1 MTKRIFIIILCLV
14 FIGGQYS
21 LFADAVQEK
30 YDEAI
35 ANKEIPH
42 KISLDIKGMEMVD
55 VLKLLANE
63 GGLNIVVGKNVSG
76 RVSVFLKDVDIQDAF
91 EIIIATNGLAYEK
104 RAGIIKVMNAQDYE
118 LIYGDKFG
126 DRKVLSTRK
135 IMYADARDLSN
146 SLNNIKS
153 SLGRVAI
160 DGNSNSLILL
170 DVPEKI
176 EAMAE
181 IIDKMDKPS
190 GLETRVFELNYAQP
204 KIIREQLS
212 GVLTKDLGSVRIDE
226 RTNKI
231 VVVDY
236 PDKIAQMEKI
246 VKAFDERTK
255 QVLIEAKIMQVTLS
269 DEYQMGIDW
278 KVIASKQLNLT
289 TFNINRTLDT
299 AGSQVVAGTI
309 VPAST
314 EDFRVVVNMLK
325 TFGDARTLST
335 PRITATNGQEAK
347 ILVGSKEVYV
357 TSTVV
362 ASEATTTTSEAVQF
376 VDVGVKL
383 YVTPIINKDNFIT
396 MKIRPEVSSVSKE
409 FTKNDGTKI
418 PVVGTSEA
426 ETSVI
431 VKDGVTIVM
440 GGLMKDE
447 KTKNIYKIPL
457 LGEIPFLGAFFRR
470 TEDENTKTELVIFLT
485 PRIVSGAEDMFKI
498 KGEGG
503 LN

>member
-1 MTKRIFIIILCLV
+1 MTKRLFVIISCLGFIC
-14 FIGGQYS
+14 GQYS
-21 LFADAVQEK
+21 LFADEAQGGGNKTMAQQE
-30 YDEAI
+30 A
-35 ANKEIPH
+35 PH
-42 KISLDIKGMEMVD
+42 KISLDIKGMEIVD

-76 RVSVFLKDVDIQDAF
+76 RVSVFLKDVDIWDAF

-104 RAGIIKVMNAQDYE
+104 QAAIVKVMNAQDYE
-118 LIYGDKFG
+118 LIYGEKFG
-126 DRKVLSTRK
+126 DRKIVGTRK
-135 IMYADARDLSN
+135 VKYADAKDLSN

-153 SLGRVAI
+153 SLGRVVI
-160 DGNSNSLILL
+160 DESSNSLILL

-176 EAMAE
+176 QAMMDV
-181 IIDKMDKPS
+181 IDKMDKPS

-204 KIIREQLS
+204 KIIREQLLE
-212 GVLTKDLGSVRIDE
+212 VLTKDLGSARIDE

-278 KVIASKQLNLT
+278 KVIAGKQLNLT
-289 TFNINRTLDT
+289 AFNINRALDISS
-299 AGSQVVAGTI
+299 SQIVAGTA

-325 TFGDARTLST
+325 TFGDVRTLST
-335 PRITATNGQEAK
+335 PRITTTNGQEAK

-409 FTKNDGTKI
+409 FTKSDGTKI

-447 KTKNIYKIPL
+447 KTKNVYKIPL

-485 PRIVSGAEDMFKI
+485 PRIVSGEEDMLKI
-498 KGEGG
+498 RKGG
-503 LN
+503 